1 MPAFLT
7 RLFERLK
14 AKADRSAA
22 GTAVPAGLDPNERR
36 GPTARERMF
45 MRRRLRTIEGSAD
58 RPAELDAEAQALR
71 RALDERQTLDELLA
85 SGAVARCPSC
95 GELTGRRER
104 TCSNCGAQLASD
116 QPTERHSSA
125 RDQNG
130 HTTAPTTAVTGAS
143 SVRSPTPPAR

>member
-36 GPTARERMF
+36 GPTARERML
-45 MRRRLRTIEGSAD
+45 MRRRLRRLGSG
-58 RPAELDAEAQALR
+58 AEPDAEAEALR
-71 RALDERQTLDELLA
+71 RALDERQTLDDLLA
-85 SGAVARCPSC
+85 SGAVTRCPSC
-95 GELTGRRER
+95 GELSGRRDR
-104 TCSNCGAQLASD
+104 TCSNCGAQLASE

-125 RDQNG
+125 RDQNR
-130 HTTAPTTAVTGAS
+130 HATAPTTAVTGAN

>member
-36 GPTARERMF
+36 GPTARERMLI
-45 MRRRLRTIEGSAD
+45 RRRLRATGQE
-58 RPAELDAEAQALR
+58 DAEAEALR
-71 RALDERQTLDELLA
+71 RALGERQTLDELLA
-85 SGAVARCPSC
+85 SGVVARCPSC
-95 GELTGRRER
+95 GELTGRRDR
-104 TCSNCGAQLASD
+104 TCSNCGAQLASE
-116 QPTERHSSA
+116 QPTERHTA
-125 RDQNG
+125 GRDQNG
-130 HTTAPTTAVTGAS
+130 HATAPSTAVTGAS